1 MRRRVFVTL
10 ALLLVPALASAGW
23 MELVQSDA
31 RGRLTEAREQALRLV
46 ESAPDSPTAVA
57 AAAWWLNRTEVLKEP
72 EALLDEAPQKGSP
85 ELGFVLG
92 SLRGRLR
99 HEPPPGVVGTAE
111 LAGPFGGFDL
121 IDLDRRVWPS
131 DKDLPAPGTRW
142 DADWKP
148 FRLRFSSRDGW
159 IGPPRPLLRTGVY
172 LACWSLSTPS
182 PVDGW
187 LVIELDANADIE
199 LDGKV
204 LSRVR
209 PLENLSAEVIW
220 YRVHLQAGVHRL
232 RVAMASTVVPRARAR
247 WLDVEG
253 RALPLKEGPPSLTG
267 GWAASRAERSLPPV
281 EAALRAALAARPS
294 LEERL
299 LAAALASVREAPL
312 DERRQLEASVAAAPD
327 VPWGHLALAGFFLTE
342 PTGSDNSVDYR
353 RCREELGKVED
364 LPGALVIEREL
375 DLRQKREE
383 DAETILDRLLEKAP
397 SDPRVQMLALQRAI
411 KRGWTR
417 EIEEGLGSLASSLAG
432 SSTLVDLELDAMKAT
447 DQLDRYTTRLRAL
460 ATTDPLHDGLLDRLL
475 DTSSYRAALTVID
488 ALRAS
493 GEDPTLDMERIRL
506 LLSSGQLEAAQ
517 AAHQEAE
524 DRWGPLFPLDQLGLQ
539 LALESGGK
547 TQALRTLERALE
559 HAPSS
564 IDLRLLERRWGA
576 HPFWEPWRTDG
587 LDLVREAR
595 AKGGGEADAVLVLD
609 QAVERVFPD
618 GSSLHYYHGMTL
630 AFTPEGAKQASVL
643 NILPGAELLQV
654 RILKED
660 GSVEIPADLGSS
672 SGSGLEHVEPGDVV
686 EQEYVAAIDR
696 ATGLGRG
703 HMSPYIYRFA
713 DSDRAFGL
721 SEYVLLYPPDL
732 KISIDGNLEGVT
744 REQRTVDGL
753 TASSFRVTEVP
764 PVPMEPFSPPSQELL
779 PWVTYGFGVA
789 WTDVGDIVRD
799 RVLRLLRGSPELDQ
813 WARPL
818 LSADGSPKDR
828 IRKLVA
834 SLIDTVEAGKALL
847 DPNSTAGK
855 AFSLKRGN
863 RLGVLLGVLRG
874 AGWSTDLVLTRPL
887 VYAGTHLAVP
897 SMEVFGI
904 PLVRVQRDGETVWI
918 DLAEENAGVDHIR
931 PQFQGSDGLLI
942 PISDATK
949 ASSYLKSLPH
959 FQNPD
964 EAERVSLAGT
974 VTKNGDADV
983 EVRLSLRGTQARR
996 LIEAVRSLPEDR
1008 VGMLYEQVASGLFRG
1023 ASQVKGTIL
1032 DPEEHPV
1039 LSLSLHLDG
1048 ACEPSDGSLD
1058 CRQLTL
1064 PAPLSPTL
1072 ASLPERRYPLVL
1084 QLPLIRIHE
1093 LELRMPDGFSADP
1106 TPRHFQAE
1114 WGSVTERR
1122 SVEGRTLRSRLEL
1135 NLPAQKIAPERYPD
1149 FARFCHAIDELLT
1162 RPVRL
1167 VRSP

>member
-1 MRRRVFVTL
+1 MRRRVLVTL
-10 ALLLVPALASAGW
+10 ALLLVPTLASAGW
-23 MELVQSDA
+23 MELVQADA
-31 RGRLTEAREQALRLV
+31 RGRLIEARTEALRLV
-46 ESAPDSPTAVA
+46 ESAPESPAAVA
-57 AAAWWLNRTEVLKEP
+57 AAAGWLNRTDVLKEP
-72 EALLDEAPQKGSP
+72 EALLDVAPRTGSP

-99 HEPPPGVVGTAE
+99 HEPPTGVLRTAE

-121 IDLDRRVWPS
+121 LDLDRRVWPS
-131 DKDLPAPGTRW
+131 DKDLPMLGTRW
-142 DADWKP
+142 STDWKP
-148 FRLRFSSRDGW
+148 FHLRFSSSDGW

-172 LACWSLSTPS
+172 LACWTVSAPS
-182 PVDGW
+182 RLDGW
-187 LVIELDANADIE
+187 LVVELDANGDIE
-199 LDGKV
+199 LDGKA
-204 LSRVR
+204 LSSVR
-209 PLENLSAEVIW
+209 PLENLSAEVVW
-220 YRVHLQAGVHRL
+220 YRVHLEAGAHRL
-232 RVAMASTVVPRARAR
+232 RVAMASTGVPRVRAR
-247 WLDVEG
+247 WLDSQG
-253 RALPLKEGPPSLTG
+253 HALPLKAGPPTPTHGL
-267 GWAASRAERSLPPV
+267 AKSRAEESLPPV
-281 EAALRAALAARPS
+281 EAALRETLATQPS
-294 LEERL
+294 LENRL

-312 DERRQLEASVAAAPD
+312 DERQQIEAGVAAAPD
-327 VPWGHLALAGFFLTE
+327 APWGHLALAGFFLTE

-353 RCREELGKVED
+353 RCREELGRVGD
-364 LPGALVIEREL
+364 LPGALVLEREL

-397 SDPRVQMLALQRAI
+397 EDPRVQMLALQRAI
-411 KRGWTR
+411 TRGWTR
-417 EIEEGLGSLASSLAG
+417 EIDEGLGSLASSLAG
-432 SSTLVDLELDAMKAT
+432 SPTLVDLELDALKST
-447 DQLDRYTTRLRAL
+447 DRLDRYTSRLKAL
-460 ATTDPLHDGLLDRLL
+460 ATADPLHGGLLDRLL
-475 DTSSYRAALTVID
+475 DTSSYGAALTVID

-493 GEDPTLDMERIRL
+493 GEDPGLDMERIRL
-506 LLSSGQLEAAQ
+506 LLSSGQLEAAK
-517 AAHQEAE
+517 AAHREAE
-524 DRWGPLFPLDQLGLQ
+524 DRWGPLFQLDQLGLQ
-539 LALESGGK
+539 LALEDGGR
-547 TQALRTLERALE
+547 TQARSALDRALE
-559 HAPSS
+559 HVPASV
-564 IDLRLLERRWGA
+564 DLRLLQWRWGA
-576 HPFWEPWRTDG
+576 HPFWEPWQTDG

-630 AFTPEGAKQASVL
+630 AFTPEGAKQAAML
-643 NILPGAELLQV
+643 NILPGAELLRV
-654 RILKED
+654 RILKPD
-660 GSVEIPADLGSS
+660 GSVEIPADLGSGS
-672 SGSGLEHVEPGDVV
+672 NSGLAHVEPGDVV

-696 ATGLGRG
+696 ANGLGRG

-721 SEYVLLYPPDL
+721 SEYVLLHPPGL
-732 KISIDGNLEGVT
+732 KISIDGNLDGVQ

-764 PVPMEPFSPPSQELL
+764 PIPMEPFSPPSQELL

-789 WTDVGDIVRD
+789 WTDVGDIIRD
-799 RVLRLLRGSPELDQ
+799 RVLRLLRGSPELDRWGQ
-813 WARPL
+813 SL
-818 LSADGSPKDR
+818 LSSEGSPKER
-828 IRKLVA
+828 VHKLVA
-834 SLIDTVEAGKALL
+834 ALIDTVEPGDALL

-855 AFSLKRGN
+855 AFSLKRSN
-863 RLGVLLGVLRG
+863 RLGILLDVLRN

-931 PQFQGSDGLLI
+931 SEFQGSDGLLI
-942 PISDATK
+942 PVSSAAK
-949 ASSYLKSLPH
+949 PSSYLKSLPH

-964 EAERVSLAGT
+964 EAEHVSLAGA
-974 VTKNGDADV
+974 VTENGDADI

-996 LIEAVRSLPEDR
+996 LVESVRSLPEDR
-1008 VGMLYEQVASGLFRG
+1008 VAMLYEQVASGLFRG
-1023 ASQVKGTIL
+1023 ASQVKGKIL
-1032 DPEEHPV
+1032 NPDEHPV

-1048 ACEPSDGSLD
+1048 ACEPSDGGLD

-1064 PAPLSPTL
+1064 PSPLSPTL

-1093 LELRMPDGFSADP
+1093 VDLRMPDGFSADP
-1106 TPRHFQAE
+1106 TPRHFEAE
-1114 WGSVTERR
+1114 WGSVTEQR
-1122 SVEGRTLRSRLEL
+1122 SVANGRLTSRLEL
-1135 NLPAQKIAPERYPD
+1135 NLPAQKVPPGRYPD